1 MGFGIGTVYRLL
13 LLFTGLLAPLVLAGC
28 AGDLS
33 DMAEGPRTRDVTPSG
48 FSRSHLPANVAA
60 RSAARAFSPGAQLY
74 PGTAQFVGTTESAP
88 FSIAD
93 DDRVHLNLAN
103 ASIASATKVIVS
115 DILGRNYIID
125 PRVKGTV
132 TIQTTN
138 AIAKS
143 ALLDTFDA
151 LLRFSNAAIVVGD
164 DLVRIVP
171 ASSPGVLALN
181 NPAPGHA
188 SARGIGLSAKV
199 VPLEYVSA
207 REMQRLLQPIIGAD
221 KILHVDERRN
231 ILIIGGNPREIATAL
246 DAINL
251 FDIDQMKGMSFALL
265 PVKNADPE
273 AIVTELDTIF
283 STEDG
288 GALKGVVRFVP
299 NQRLNSILVI
309 SSRPRYL
316 REAQKWVER
325 LDRIA
330 GGTKRQL
337 FVYSI
342 QNREASELAE
352 LLGNILTD
360 PNAKTRTAEG
370 NEANGGGTGSGRVNA
385 AFQAAASARTNAL
398 TSTGG
403 TTTSIGQSTGAGTAI
418 GAGLTNT
425 AAATPA
431 SFTATG
437 LANNP
442 AETSEGIRVVA
453 DESNNAILIY
463 ATPDEYNA
471 ILAML
476 KRLDSLPNQVLIEAT
491 IAEVTLS
498 DELKFGLRWFFENG
512 NYSLS
517 FTDAA
522 DGAVGSTFPGLS
534 FLFSGGQAAVAL
546 NALSSI
552 TDVNII
558 SSPNLMVLDNR
569 KAVLRI
575 GDQVPIATQQAID
588 TTSIN
593 TVVNTIELK
602 DTGIILTV
610 VPRVNDSGRVIL
622 DIEQEVSDVVKT
634 TTSGIDSPTIRQRK
648 VNTTV
653 VVKDGDSLALGGLIQ
668 QRAEVTKSQV
678 PVLGDVPLVGNL
690 FRHKD
695 DTQKRT
701 ELLIL
706 ITPHVVRDFQEA
718 NDVTDEFRRQL
729 GGLRA
734 LGGKPGNDLQ
744 HKLNRLV
751 R

>member
-1 MGFGIGTVYRLL
+1 MGFGIGTARRLIAPIV
-13 LLFTGLLAPLVLAGC
+13 GLLTLAIVGGC
-28 AGDLS
+28 AGDIA
-33 DMAEGPRTRDVTPSG
+33 DNAADPRARDVTPSG

-60 RSAARAFSPGAQLY
+60 RSAVRAYSPSAQLY
-74 PGTAQFVGTTESAP
+74 PGTAQFVGTTASAP
-88 FSIAD
+88 FSVVD

-103 ASIASATKVIVS
+103 ASIASAAKVVIS

-125 PRVKGTV
+125 PRVNGTV

-138 AIAKS
+138 AIRKS

-151 LLRFSNAAIVVGD
+151 LLRFSGAAIVVAD
-164 DLVRIVP
+164 DLVRVVP
-171 ASSPGVLALN
+171 ANAPGVLAVN
-181 NPAPGHA
+181 NPAPGHET
-188 SARGIGLSAKV
+188 ARGIGLTAKV
-199 VPLEYVSA
+199 VPLEFVSA
-207 REMQRLLQPIIGAD
+207 REMQRLLQPIVGAD

-231 ILIIGGNPREIATAL
+231 VLILGGNPRELATAL

-283 STEDG
+283 ATGDG

-309 SSRPRYL
+309 SARPRYL
-316 REAQKWVER
+316 GEAEKWVER

-342 QNREASELAE
+342 QNRAASELAT
-352 LLGNILTD
+352 LLANILTD
-360 PNAKTRTAEG
+360 PNAKKSGATQTGTE
-370 NEANGGGTGSGRVNA
+370 NGGTSRVNA
-385 AFQAAASARTNAL
+385 AFETAASARTNTAAAT
-398 TSTGG
+398 TSTGSG
-403 TTTSIGQSTGAGTAI
+403 LGQSTATSVGS
-418 GAGLTNT
+418 GLVNP

-437 LANNP
+437 VAKSST
-442 AETSEGIRVVA
+442 ESTEGIRVVA

-471 ILAML
+471 ILGML
-476 KRLDSLPNQVLIEAT
+476 KRLDSLPNQVLLEAT
-491 IAEVTLS
+491 IAEVTLT
-498 DELKFGLRWFFENG
+498 DELKFGLRWFFESG
-512 NYSLS
+512 NYSVALTEAS
-517 FTDAA
+517 TGNF
-522 DGAVGSTFPGLS
+522 GSAFPGFS
-534 FLFSGGQAAVAL
+534 FLFSGGQATVAL

-552 TDVNII
+552 TDVNVI

-575 GDQVPIATQQAID
+575 GDQVPIAVQQAID
-588 TTSIN
+588 TSSIN

-678 PVLGDVPLVGNL
+678 PVLGDVPVVGNL

-695 DTQKRT
+695 DVDKRT

-734 LGGKPGNDLQ
+734 LGNKPRNDLQ
-744 HKLNRLV
+744 HKLNRLA

>member
-1 MGFGIGTVYRLL
+1 M
-13 LLFTGLLAPLVLAGC
+13 
-28 AGDLS
+28 S
-33 DMAEGPRTRDVTPSG
+33 DRAEGPASRDITPSG
-48 FSRSHLPANVAA
+48 FSRSHLPGNVPA
-60 RSAARAFSPGAQLY
+60 RSAARAYSPKAQLY
-74 PGTAQFVGTTESAP
+74 PGTAQFVGASASAP
-88 FSIAD
+88 YTITD
-93 DDRVHLNLAN
+93 QDRVHLSLVN
-103 ASIASATKVIVS
+103 ASIESAAKVIVS
-115 DILGRNYIID
+115 DILARNYVID

-143 ALLDTFDA
+143 AMLDTFDA
-151 LLRFSNAAIVVGD
+151 LLRFSGAAIVGD
-164 DLVRIVP
+164 GDLVRIVP
-171 ASSPGVLALN
+171 ASDPGVLAVN
-181 NPAPGHA
+181 NPAPGGDRT
-188 SARGIGLSAKV
+188 RGIGLSARV
-199 VPLEYVSA
+199 VPLEFVSA

-231 ILIIGGNPREIATAL
+231 ILILGGNPREIATAL
-246 DAINL
+246 DAISL

-265 PVKNADPE
+265 PVKNADPDS
-273 AIVTELDTIF
+273 IVTELDTIF
-283 STEDG
+283 ATEDG

-299 NQRLNSILVI
+299 NTRLNSILVI

-316 REAQKWVER
+316 QKAEQWVSR

-342 QNREASELAE
+342 QNRAANELAT
-352 LLGNILTD
+352 LLANILVD
-360 PNAKTRTAEG
+360 PKAKANRNGETANPSRVGSAFETAAAARAATLSG
-370 NEANGGGTGSGRVNA
+370 TVSSPTTGTATGSGSTVGQGLVN
-385 AFQAAASARTNAL
+385 S
-398 TSTGG
+398 
-403 TTTSIGQSTGAGTAI
+403 
-418 GAGLTNT
+418 

-431 SFTATG
+431 TFTTSG
-437 LANNP
+437 LSGSGAQ
-442 AETSEGIRVVA
+442 SEDGIRVVA
-453 DESNNAILIY
+453 DEANNAVLIY

-471 ILAML
+471 ILNML
-476 KRLDSLPNQVLIEAT
+476 KRLDSLPNQVLLEAT
-491 IAEVTLS
+491 IAEVTLT
-498 DELKFGLRWFFENG
+498 DELKFGLRWFFESG
-512 NYSLS
+512 NYSFSLS
-517 FTDAA
+517 DASN
-522 DGAVGSTFPGLS
+522 GAVGSVFPGFS
-534 FLFSGGQAAVAL
+534 FLFSGGSAAVAL
-546 NALSSI
+546 NALNAI
-552 TDVNII
+552 TDVNVI

-575 GDQVPIATQQAID
+575 GDQVPIATQQAVD

-622 DIEQEVSDVVKT
+622 DIEQEVSDVVPT

-668 QRAEVTKSQV
+668 QRDSVTKSQV
-678 PVLGDVPLVGNL
+678 PVLGDVPVVGNL
-690 FRHKD
+690 FRHKQ
-695 DTQKRT
+695 DTKTRT

-718 NDVTDEFRRQL
+718 NDVTDEFRKQL
-729 GGLRA
+729 GGLHA
-734 LGGKPGNDLQ
+734 LGNTPRSNLHD
-744 HKLNRLV
+744 KLNRLA

>member
-1 MGFGIGTVYRLL
+1 MEPGNRTRHRLL
-13 LLFTGLLAPLVLAGC
+13 RVLAGFMTGLLALVALAGC
-28 AGDLS
+28 TETMSDL
-33 DMAEGPRTRDVTPSG
+33 AEGPASRDITPSG
-48 FSRSHLPANVAA
+48 FSRSHLPGNVPA
-60 RSAARAFSPGAQLY
+60 RSAARAYSPKAQLY
-74 PGTAQFVGTTESAP
+74 PGTAQFVGASASAP
-88 FSIAD
+88 YTITD
-93 DDRVHLNLAN
+93 QDRVHLSLVN
-103 ASIASATKVIVS
+103 ASIESAAKVIVS
-115 DILGRNYIID
+115 DILARNYVID

-143 ALLDTFDA
+143 AMLDTFDA
-151 LLRFSNAAIVVGD
+151 LLRFSGAAIVGD
-164 DLVRIVP
+164 GDLVRIVP
-171 ASSPGVLALN
+171 ASDPGVLAVN
-181 NPAPGHA
+181 NPAPGGDRT
-188 SARGIGLSAKV
+188 RGIGLSARV
-199 VPLEYVSA
+199 VPLEFVSA

-231 ILIIGGNPREIATAL
+231 ILILGGNPREIATAL
-246 DAINL
+246 DAISL

-265 PVKNADPE
+265 PVKNADPDS
-273 AIVTELDTIF
+273 IVTELDTIF
-283 STEDG
+283 ATEDG

-299 NQRLNSILVI
+299 NTRLNSILVI

-316 REAQKWVER
+316 QKAEQWVSR

-342 QNREASELAE
+342 QNRAANELAT
-352 LLGNILTD
+352 LLANILVD
-360 PNAKTRTAEG
+360 PKAKANRNGETANPSRVGSAFETAAAARAATLSG
-370 NEANGGGTGSGRVNA
+370 TVSSPTTGTATGSGSTVGQGLVN
-385 AFQAAASARTNAL
+385 S
-398 TSTGG
+398 
-403 TTTSIGQSTGAGTAI
+403 
-418 GAGLTNT
+418 

-431 SFTATG
+431 TFTTSG
-437 LANNP
+437 LSGSGAQ
-442 AETSEGIRVVA
+442 SEDGIRVVA
-453 DESNNAILIY
+453 DEANNAVLIY

-471 ILAML
+471 ILNML
-476 KRLDSLPNQVLIEAT
+476 KRLDSLPNQVLLEAT
-491 IAEVTLS
+491 IAEVTLT
-498 DELKFGLRWFFENG
+498 DELKFGLRWFFESG
-512 NYSLS
+512 NYSFSLS
-517 FTDAA
+517 DASN
-522 DGAVGSTFPGLS
+522 GAVGSVFPGFS
-534 FLFSGGQAAVAL
+534 FLFSGGSAAVAL
-546 NALSSI
+546 NALNAI
-552 TDVNII
+552 TDVNVI

-575 GDQVPIATQQAID
+575 GDQVPIATQQAVD

-622 DIEQEVSDVVKT
+622 DIEQEVSDVVPT

-668 QRAEVTKSQV
+668 QRDSVTKSQV
-678 PVLGDVPLVGNL
+678 PVLGDVPVVGNL
-690 FRHKD
+690 FRHKQ
-695 DTQKRT
+695 DTKTRT

-718 NDVTDEFRRQL
+718 NDVTDEFRKQL
-729 GGLRA
+729 GGLHA
-734 LGGKPGNDLQ
+734 LGNTPRSNLHD
-744 HKLNRLV
+744 KLNRLA

>member
-1 MGFGIGTVYRLL
+1 MLAGFM
-13 LLFTGLLAPLVLAGC
+13 TGLLALVALAGC
-28 AGDLS
+28 TETMS
-33 DMAEGPRTRDVTPSG
+33 DRAEGPASRDITPSG
-48 FSRSHLPANVAA
+48 FSRSHLPGNVPA
-60 RSAARAFSPGAQLY
+60 RSAARAYSPKAQLY
-74 PGTAQFVGTTESAP
+74 PGTAQFVGASASAP
-88 FSIAD
+88 YTITD
-93 DDRVHLNLAN
+93 QDRVHLSLVN
-103 ASIASATKVIVS
+103 ASIESAAKVIVS
-115 DILGRNYIID
+115 DILARNYVID

-143 ALLDTFDA
+143 AMLDTFDA
-151 LLRFSNAAIVVGD
+151 LLRFSGAAIVGD
-164 DLVRIVP
+164 GDLVRIVP
-171 ASSPGVLALN
+171 ASDPGVLAVN
-181 NPAPGHA
+181 NPAPGGDRT
-188 SARGIGLSAKV
+188 RGIGLSARV
-199 VPLEYVSA
+199 VPLEFVSA

-231 ILIIGGNPREIATAL
+231 ILILGGNPREIATAL
-246 DAINL
+246 DAISL

-265 PVKNADPE
+265 PVKNADPDS
-273 AIVTELDTIF
+273 IVTELDTIF
-283 STEDG
+283 ATEDG

-299 NQRLNSILVI
+299 NTRLNSILVI

-316 REAQKWVER
+316 QKAEQWVSR

-342 QNREASELAE
+342 QNRAANELAT
-352 LLGNILTD
+352 LLANILVD
-360 PNAKTRTAEG
+360 PKAKANRNGETANPSRVGSAFETAAAARAATLSG
-370 NEANGGGTGSGRVNA
+370 TVSSPTTGTATGSGSTVGQGLVN
-385 AFQAAASARTNAL
+385 S
-398 TSTGG
+398 
-403 TTTSIGQSTGAGTAI
+403 
-418 GAGLTNT
+418 

-431 SFTATG
+431 TFTTSG
-437 LANNP
+437 LSGSGAQ
-442 AETSEGIRVVA
+442 SEDGIRVVA
-453 DESNNAILIY
+453 DEANNAVLIY

-471 ILAML
+471 ILNML
-476 KRLDSLPNQVLIEAT
+476 KRLDSLPNQVLLEAT
-491 IAEVTLS
+491 IAEVTLT
-498 DELKFGLRWFFENG
+498 DELKFGLRWFFESG
-512 NYSLS
+512 NYSFSLS
-517 FTDAA
+517 DASN
-522 DGAVGSTFPGLS
+522 GAVGSVFPGFS
-534 FLFSGGQAAVAL
+534 FLFSGGSAAVAL
-546 NALSSI
+546 NALNAI
-552 TDVNII
+552 TDVNVI

-575 GDQVPIATQQAID
+575 GDQVPIATQQAVD

-622 DIEQEVSDVVKT
+622 DIEQEVSDVVPT

-668 QRAEVTKSQV
+668 QRDSVTKSQV
-678 PVLGDVPLVGNL
+678 PVLGDVPVVGNL
-690 FRHKD
+690 FRHKQ
-695 DTQKRT
+695 DTKTRT

-718 NDVTDEFRRQL
+718 NDVTDEFRKQL
-729 GGLRA
+729 GGLHA
-734 LGGKPGNDLQ
+734 LGNTPRSNLHD
-744 HKLNRLV
+744 KLNRLA

>member
-1 MGFGIGTVYRLL
+1 MR
-13 LLFTGLLAPLVLAGC
+13 VLAGFMTGLMALIAL
-28 AGDLS
+28 AGCTETMSDL
-33 DMAEGPRTRDVTPSG
+33 AEGPASRDITPSG
-48 FSRSHLPANVAA
+48 FSRSHLPGNVPA
-60 RSAARAFSPGAQLY
+60 RSAARAYSPKAQLY
-74 PGTAQFVGTTESAP
+74 PGTAQFVGNSASEP
-88 FSIAD
+88 YTITD
-93 DDRVHLNLAN
+93 QDRVHLSLVN
-103 ASIASATKVIVS
+103 ASIESAAKVIVS
-115 DILGRNYIID
+115 DILARNYVID

-143 ALLDTFDA
+143 AMLDTFDA
-151 LLRFSNAAIVVGD
+151 LLRFSGAAIVANGD
-164 DLVRIVP
+164 LLRIVP
-171 ASSPGVLALN
+171 ASDPGVLAVN
-181 NPAPGHA
+181 NPARGYDR
-188 SARGIGLSAKV
+188 SRGIGLSAKV
-199 VPLEYVSA
+199 VPLEFVSA

-231 ILIIGGNPREIATAL
+231 IMILGGNPREIATAL
-246 DAINL
+246 DAISL

-265 PVKNADPE
+265 PVKNADPDS
-273 AIVTELDTIF
+273 IVTELDTIF

-299 NQRLNSILVI
+299 NTRLNSILVI

-316 REAQKWVER
+316 QKAEQWVAR

-342 QNREASELAE
+342 QNRAANELAT
-352 LLGNILTD
+352 LLGNILVD
-360 PNAKTRTAEG
+360 PKSK
-370 NEANGGGTGSGRVNA
+370 ANGSGETANATRVGS
-385 AFQAAASARTNAL
+385 AFETAAAARAAAL
-398 TSTGG
+398 TG
-403 TTTSIGQSTGAGTAI
+403 TTGATTASGASSTASTVGQ
-418 GAGLTNT
+418 GLVNS

-431 SFTATG
+431 TFTASG
-437 LANNP
+437 LAGSG
-442 AETSEGIRVVA
+442 AQSEDGIRVVA
-453 DESNNAILIY
+453 DEANNAVLIY

-471 ILAML
+471 ILNML
-476 KRLDSLPNQVLIEAT
+476 KRLDSLPNQVLLEAT
-491 IAEVTLS
+491 IAEVTLT
-498 DELKFGLRWFFENG
+498 DELKFGLRWFFESG
-512 NYSLS
+512 NYSFSLS
-517 FTDAA
+517 DAS
-522 DGAVGSTFPGLS
+522 DGAVGSVFPGFS
-534 FLFSGGQAAVAL
+534 FLFSGGSAAVAL
-546 NALSSI
+546 NALNAI
-552 TDVNII
+552 TDVNVI

-575 GDQVPIATQQAID
+575 GDQVPIAVQQAID

-593 TVVNTIELK
+593 TVVNSIELK

-634 TTSGIDSPTIRQRK
+634 TTSDIDSPTIRQRK

-668 QRAEVTKSQV
+668 QRDSVTKSQV
-678 PVLGDVPLVGNL
+678 PVLGDVPVVGNL
-690 FRHKD
+690 FRHKE
-695 DTQKRT
+695 DTKTRT

-734 LGGKPGNDLQ
+734 LGNTPRSNLHD
-744 HKLNRLV
+744 KLNRLA

>member
-1 MGFGIGTVYRLL
+1 MEPGNRTRHRLL
-13 LLFTGLLAPLVLAGC
+13 RVLAGFMTGLLALVALAGC
-28 AGDLS
+28 TETMS
-33 DMAEGPRTRDVTPSG
+33 DRAEGPASRDITPSG
-48 FSRSHLPANVAA
+48 FSRSHLPGNVPA
-60 RSAARAFSPGAQLY
+60 RSAARAYSPKAQLY
-74 PGTAQFVGTTESAP
+74 PGTAQFVGASASAP
-88 FSIAD
+88 YTITD
-93 DDRVHLNLAN
+93 QDRVHLSLVN
-103 ASIASATKVIVS
+103 ASIESAAKVIVS
-115 DILGRNYIID
+115 DILARNYVID

-143 ALLDTFDA
+143 AMLDTFDA
-151 LLRFSNAAIVVGD
+151 LLRFSGAAIVGD
-164 DLVRIVP
+164 GDLVRIVP
-171 ASSPGVLALN
+171 ASDPGVLAVN
-181 NPAPGHA
+181 NPAPGGDRT
-188 SARGIGLSAKV
+188 RGIGLSARV
-199 VPLEYVSA
+199 VPLEFVSA

-231 ILIIGGNPREIATAL
+231 ILILGGNPREIATAL
-246 DAINL
+246 DAISL

-265 PVKNADPE
+265 PVKNADPDS
-273 AIVTELDTIF
+273 IVTELDTIF
-283 STEDG
+283 ATEDG

-299 NQRLNSILVI
+299 NTRLNSILVI

-316 REAQKWVER
+316 QKAEQWVSR

-342 QNREASELAE
+342 QNRAANELAT
-352 LLGNILTD
+352 LLANILVD
-360 PNAKTRTAEG
+360 PKAKANRNGETANPSRVGSAFETAAAARAATLSG
-370 NEANGGGTGSGRVNA
+370 TVSSPTTGTATGSGSTVGQGLVN
-385 AFQAAASARTNAL
+385 S
-398 TSTGG
+398 
-403 TTTSIGQSTGAGTAI
+403 
-418 GAGLTNT
+418 

-431 SFTATG
+431 TFTTSG
-437 LANNP
+437 LSGSGAQ
-442 AETSEGIRVVA
+442 SEDGIRVVA
-453 DESNNAILIY
+453 DEANNAVLIY

-471 ILAML
+471 ILNML
-476 KRLDSLPNQVLIEAT
+476 KRLDSLPNQVLLEAT
-491 IAEVTLS
+491 IAEVTLT
-498 DELKFGLRWFFENG
+498 DELKFGLRWFFESG
-512 NYSLS
+512 NYSFSLS
-517 FTDAA
+517 DASN
-522 DGAVGSTFPGLS
+522 GAVGSVFPGFS
-534 FLFSGGQAAVAL
+534 FLFSGGSAAVAL
-546 NALSSI
+546 NALNAI
-552 TDVNII
+552 TDVNVI

-575 GDQVPIATQQAID
+575 GDQVPIATQQAVD

-622 DIEQEVSDVVKT
+622 DIEQEVSDVVPT

-668 QRAEVTKSQV
+668 QRDSVTKSQV
-678 PVLGDVPLVGNL
+678 PVLGDVPVVGNL
-690 FRHKD
+690 FRHKQ
-695 DTQKRT
+695 DTKTRT

-718 NDVTDEFRRQL
+718 NDVTDEFRKQL
-729 GGLRA
+729 GGLHA
-734 LGGKPGNDLQ
+734 LGNTPRSNLHD
-744 HKLNRLV
+744 KLNRLA